1 MLDDAKNILKRG
13 WPAIAIL
20 VGAVVTVSTPSVQ
33 THVRSLVIMVPIVW
47 GAGLALAIR
56 FGRTRVAWSLVVLA
70 LAKLA
75 VGQDAATGLAAA
87 ALAPL
92 AIAGILVR
100 GSVPPASVRG
110 LIRFAGLAAVVVAV
124 QRGLPWIPN
133 SVWARLGGPTGIS
146 FVDQPLAV
154 PAGPLIAGIVA
165 LAVGVVVVSR
175 RRSPLDAAIVTGVA
189 AALGCLSAR
198 LDADV
203 RNSLA
208 LIVVT
213 GLLFATIESS
223 WDLAFRDRLT
233 GLLGRRALDETLA
246 EQGRRYTV
254 AMIDVDHFKKFN
266 DRYGHDAG
274 DRVLQAVARRLDRVT
289 GGGRAYRY
297 GGEEFT
303 IVFPRRS
310 AEDVKEHLET
320 LRKAIRETRVPLPR
334 RAGAKPTKSER
345 RVSVTV
351 SIGAAERSD
360 ALSTPDAVIKEAD
373 RALYRA
379 KKAGRNR
386 VKIA

>member
-1 MLDDAKNILKRG
+1 VLDDAKNILKRG

-20 VGAVVTVSTPSVQ
+20 VGAAVTLSTPSVQ
-33 THVRSLVIMVPIVW
+33 AHVRSLVIMVPIVW

-70 LAKLA
+70 LAKIA

-87 ALAPL
+87 TLAPL
-92 AIAGILVR
+92 AIAGILVTN
-100 GSVPPASVRG
+100 SIAPASARG
-110 LIRFAGLAAVVVAV
+110 LVRLAGLVAVVITV
-124 QRGLPWIPN
+124 QRGLPWVPDG
-133 SVWARLGGPTGIS
+133 VWARLGGPTGIA

-165 LAVGVVVVSR
+165 LVVGAVVMAR

-189 AALGCLSAR
+189 VSLGCLSAR

-203 RNSLA
+203 RDSLA
-208 LIVVT
+208 LLVVA

-246 EQGRRYTV
+246 EQGRRYAV

-266 DRYGHDAG
+266 DRHGHDAG

-310 AEDVKEHLET
+310 AADAQEHLEA
-320 LRKAIRETRVPLPR
+320 LRKAIRETRVTLPR

-351 SIGAAERSD
+351 SIGVAERSD
-360 ALSTPDAVIKEAD
+360 ALPTPDAVIKEAD

-386 VKIA
+386 VEVA